1 MKFKFRGAAAAQ
13 RHRRVENTCIEH
25 AAKLILVF
33 SPSSNSFVVFGFDKR
48 TPILASQSVSG
59 ALRYFPSLLGAPA
72 QRLHLR
78 PARLLPPPELLEM
91 LEETHSYSHP
101 SIPVPLS
108 W

>member
-1 MKFKFRGAAAAQ
+1 M
-13 RHRRVENTCIEH
+13 ENTCIEQ

-33 SPSSNSFVVFGFDKR
+33 SPASYSFVVFGFDKR

-72 QRLHLR
+72 QQLPLR
-78 PARLLPPPELLEM
+78 PARLRPPPPELLEM
-91 LEETHSYSHP
+91 LEETHTYSQP